1 MAVVE
6 PVPRIA
12 LPVRE
17 EESRTCPVTGLR
29 IFAGAQALTLAN
41 AVAAVLALAAGGL
54 FGGLVGLSRAPALEF
69 LGPSTFYG
77 ALTAHGV
84 AALVLWPV
92 FFEVA
97 AMVFASTILLNARVY
112 SLALGWAGFALMV
125 IGSLL
130 TFGSIM
136 SGEATVMFTA
146 YPPLAATPL
155 FYVGYL
161 VFAVGVLLAIVNFAM
176 SIVQARV
183 DGVLTGSLPVIT
195 YGVACAAIL
204 ALLSILSG
212 LVALVPAFLFAAGW
226 IGGVDPIVYRGW
238 FWGLGHTLQYV
249 NVVAMVVAW
258 YGIIAL
264 AYRAGPVNQ
273 KFTRLAFLLY
283 LVISLPVLGHH
294 FLVDPTLGTGVKFVG
309 GTFMGF
315 LLGIPSLMHG
325 LAIMGGVEAGVRRTG
340 ATTLFGWLRHLDWGN
355 FGTAALAGSLLI
367 FAFGGWSGTVE
378 TTVPLNIVNHNTMG
392 IPAHLHS
399 TVVGGMTVAFM
410 GFAYYLVPLLTR
422 RRLWGGTRTATVQV
436 YAYTAGLIVMIAGQT
451 WAGLIGVP
459 RRTQSASYGD
469 GLPTGWDASM
479 NFAGV
484 GVALAAAAGG
494 LFIAIMVLTLLA
506 GKKTDAPDE
515 LVPSGLAVRG

>member
-6 PVPRIA
+6 PIPQIA
-12 LPVRE
+12 LPARE
-17 EESRTCPVTGLR
+17 EPSRTCPVTGLR

-69 LGPSTFYG
+69 LGPGTFY
-77 ALTAHGV
+77 ASLTAHGV
-84 AALVLWPV
+84 AALVVWPV

-97 AMVFASTILLNARVY
+97 AMVFASSILLNARVY
-112 SLALGWAGFALMV
+112 SLALGWAAFALMV
-125 IGSLL
+125 GGALL

-136 SGEATVMFTA
+136 AGEATVMFTA
-146 YPPLAATPL
+146 YPPLAATPA

-183 DGVLTGSLPVIT
+183 DGVITGSLPVIT
-195 YGVACAAIL
+195 YGVAVAAIL
-204 ALLSILSG
+204 ALLSIVSG
-212 LVALVPAFLFAAGW
+212 LVALVPAFLYSAGW
-226 IGGVDPIVYRGW
+226 ISGLDPIVYRGW

-258 YGIIAL
+258 YGIMAL
-264 AYRAGPVNQ
+264 AFRAGPVNQ
-273 KFTRLAFLLY
+273 KFTRFAFLLY

-294 FLVDPTLGTGVKFVG
+294 FLVDPSLGTGVKFVG

-325 LAIMGGVEAGVRRTG
+325 LAIMGGVEAGMRREG
-340 ATTLFGWLRHLDWGN
+340 ATGLFGWLKRIDWGN
-355 FGTAALAGSLLI
+355 YGTAALAGSLLI

-378 TTVPLNIVNHNTMG
+378 TTVPLNLVNHNTMG

-410 GFAYYLVPLLTR
+410 GFAYYLVPLLMR
-422 RRLWGGTRTATVQV
+422 RRLWGGTRIATVQV
-436 YAYTAGLIVMIAGQT
+436 YAYTVGLIVMISGQT

-494 LFIAIMVLTLLA
+494 LFIVIMVMTLLA
-506 GKKTDAPDE
+506 GRRTDVPDE
-515 LVPSGLAVRG
+515 LVPSAVR